1 MNKITT
7 NTTCA
12 CCDTDTILKIVAGND
27 FSLRI
32 TLTYKEDDVT
42 QQYDLSNVEDL
53 DVYVVSPTGQRIH
66 TDSHI
71 DEYSRI
77 TAVIDA
83 QRFDTYTP
91 YDLEVVWRD
100 EPYDKRALAPHLLTF
115 VNSSREA
122 NDAQE
127 VITDGPYDYNLEIL
141 SDIALVTIGEMPDI
155 YITQQ
160 ELDDTLTSYVT
171 NSTLDTTL
179 SSYINK
185 DTLDT
190 TLDAY
195 ATIQYVDDALSN
207 IDLQDYYTKSDID
220 TTLSSYGRSLYGKGW
235 KITSNL
241 DYMLSYQVQ
250 LKNDDNVVSEV
261 WIPAHNKKKNT
272 DNEWDTSFWSGLIR
286 RDDYLSM
293 INGLDT
299 LSTIQSDYI
308 NNDTLNTTLS
318 SYVKDSELTPIQND
332 ITSLDGRVTTLE
344 NNPAVPSNVV
354 TCDDATYIYML
365 TQSEYDTLEQGGQLD
380 AETFYYIT
388 DTTNNYLKRADA
400 DTLLLSYVKQADL
413 DTTLTSYVKQDDLD
427 TTLSSYVKN
436 SDLDVTLT
444 SYVKDTELTTA
455 LTPIQNDI
463 SSLDGRVTTLEQS
476 GGLSGVS
483 EEDWD
488 NSNEAIAYE
497 LTNNRLEHQTFS
509 NNFSYYY
516 TKTEADGRYATQS
529 WANGKFVTQA
539 DDLNRQQA
547 IAAAFGASVQS
558 TTVHN
563 IWTGSQNDYDA
574 ITTKDTNTL
583 YVIL

>member
-42 QQYDLSNVEDL
+42 QQYDLSDVEDL
-53 DVYVVSPTGQRIH
+53 DVYVVSPTGERILL
-66 TDSHI
+66 DSHI

-77 TAVIDA
+77 TAVVDA
-83 QRFDTYTP
+83 QKFDTYTP
-91 YDLEVVWRD
+91 YDIEVVWRD
-100 EPYDKRALAPHLLTF
+100 DTYDKRAVATHLLTF
-115 VNSSREA
+115 VNSSQEA

-160 ELDDTLTSYVT
+160 ELDETLSSYVT
-171 NSTLDTTL
+171 NSTLDTTLSSYATIASTDLKIETLWNDANITFIDENELDSTL

-220 TTLSSYGRSLYGKGW
+220 TTLTSY
-235 KITSNL
+235 
-241 DYMLSYQVQ
+241 V
-250 LKNDDNVVSEV
+250 KNSD
-261 WIPAHNKKKNT
+261 
-272 DNEWDTSFWSGLIR
+272 
-286 RDDYLSM
+286 
-293 INGLDT
+293 LDT
-299 LSTIQSDYI
+299 ILASYVKQD
-308 NNDTLNTTLS
+308 DLDTTLT
-318 SYVKDSELTPIQND
+318 SYVKDTELTPIQND
-332 ITSLDGRVTTLE
+332 ISSLDGRVTTLE

-380 AETFYYIT
+380 ADTFYYIT
-388 DTTNNYLKRADA
+388 DTTNNYLKRADV
-400 DTLLLSYVKQADL
+400 DTLLLSYVKQD
-413 DTTLTSYVKQDDLD
+413 
-427 TTLSSYVKN
+427 
-436 SDLDVTLT
+436 DLDVTLT
-444 SYVKDTELTTA
+444 SYVKDSELTTA

-476 GGLSGVS
+476 GGGGGSVDLSSYVTYTY
-483 EEDWD
+483 WD
-488 NSNEAIAYE
+488 NTNEAIAYE
-497 LTNNRLEHQTFS
+497 LTNNRLDHLTINNTF
-509 NNFSYYY
+509 NNYY

-529 WANGKFVTQA
+529 WANNKFVTQA
-539 DDLNRQQA
+539 DDVNRQEA
-547 IAAAFGASVQS
+547 IAAAFSY
-558 TTVHN
+558 TVMSDTIHN
-563 IWTGSQNDYDA
+563 IWRGSQSDYDLLTPDA
-574 ITTKDTNTL
+574 DTL
-583 YVIL
+583 YIII